1 VRYRSTHVHR
11 ARRFPVAAAI
21 AATVLAAVVGYQVTR
36 SQPGSPARRPPGEAA
51 SDRTA
56 SGRQPST
63 TSRTYSPPRVSPPND
78 AVQSQVDEEL
88 ARAETQ
94 SSLDPAVGKDLPH
107 GSDSTEYPAVPNADR
122 QDPSAY
128 ATAFVAEMLGRVYGR
143 QSRTQLLAWAQ
154 SESAPNTLPG
164 VPVGLASES
173 LVLSLVAPDSSDGPL
188 PSVGQWTALATKD
201 TSQTV
206 MGVQTQ
212 VDPDWLALISTGWEP
227 VDPAMTMLSVT
238 GTLATHAGGGVGA
251 QPFAFVLTLG
261 SSSTRPGYGAVAVDD
276 WTVG

>member
-1 VRYRSTHVHR
+1 MRYRSTHVHR
-11 ARRFPVAAAI
+11 TRRLAVAAAI
-21 AATVLAAVVGYQVTR
+21 AAAVLGAVVDYQVTR
-36 SQPGSPARRPPGEAA
+36 SQPGSPAWRPPGEAA
-51 SDRTA
+51 SGRTA
-56 SGRQPST
+56 SASQPST
-63 TSRTYSPPRVSPPND
+63 TRSTYSPPRVIPPD
-78 AVQSQVDEEL
+78 DPVQRQVDEEL
-88 ARAETQ
+88 AQAETQ
-94 SSLDPAVGKDLPH
+94 SSLDPAVGKDLPD

-128 ATAFVAEMLGRVYGR
+128 ATAFVAEMLDRVYGR
-143 QSRTQLLAWAQ
+143 QSRPQLLAWAE

-164 VPVGLASES
+164 VPVELASKS
-173 LVLSLVAPDSSDGPL
+173 LVLSLVAPDSSDGPV
-188 PSVGQWTALATKD
+188 PSDGQWAALSTKD

-238 GTLATHAGGGVGA
+238 GTLATHAGGGVEA
-251 QPFAFVLTLG
+251 KPFAFVLTLG